1 MPVELQS
8 IDKLEKKI
16 ISEKNRYQLS
26 NIQKNAIKKKFF
38 KSNIL
43 IIGAAG
49 SIGTRFSYDI
59 LKFNI
64 KYFI

>member
-1 MPVELQS
+1 MSVYLQS
-8 IDKLEKKI
+8 IDTLEKEL
-16 ISEKNRYQLS
+16 ISENNKYQLS

-49 SIGTRFSYDI
+49 SIGEKFSKDI
-59 LKFNI
+59 HTAILNW
-64 KYFI
+64 